1 MALNFNTSL
10 IINTEASAGP
20 SGESHTV
27 REEGLGLSP
36 REKTAGGKSWA
47 GAKTPPKSAATALR
61 RQIKSQLDFNAGS
74 APNVQVGSPSS
85 FNVDLISDRLPFP

>member
-36 REKTAGGKSWA
+36 REKIAGGKSWRGGQRHPQRVRPLPLGDKSYPSWTSRLA
-47 GAKTPPKSAATALR
+47 QLLMSRLDPPVL
-61 RQIKSQLDFNAGS
+61 LM
-74 APNVQVGSPSS
+74 
-85 FNVDLISDRLPFP
+85 

>member
-36 REKTAGGKSWA
+36 REKTAGGKSWGGQRHPQRVRPLPLGDKSNPSWTSMLA
-47 GAKTPPKSAATALR
+47 QLLMSRLDPPVL
-61 RQIKSQLDFNAGS
+61 LM
-74 APNVQVGSPSS
+74 
-85 FNVDLISDRLPFP
+85 

>member
-20 SGESHTV
+20 SGESHSV

-36 REKTAGGKSWA
+36 REKTAGGKSWVGGQRHPQRVRPLPLGGKSYPSWTSMLA
-47 GAKTPPKSAATALR
+47 QLLMSRLDPPVL
-61 RQIKSQLDFNAGS
+61 L
-74 APNVQVGSPSS
+74 
-85 FNVDLISDRLPFP
+85 L

>member
-36 REKTAGGKSWA
+36 REKTAGGKSWGGGQRHPQRVRPLPLGDKSNPSWTSMLA
-47 GAKTPPKSAATALR
+47 QLLMSRLDPPVL
-61 RQIKSQLDFNAGS
+61 LM
-74 APNVQVGSPSS
+74 
-85 FNVDLISDRLPFP
+85 

>member
-1 MALNFNTSL
+1 MALNFNTSH

-36 REKTAGGKSWA
+36 REKTAGGKSW
-47 GAKTPPKSAATALR
+47 GGDKDTPKECGHCP
-61 RQIKSQLDFNAGS
+61 
-74 APNVQVGSPSS
+74 
-85 FNVDLISDRLPFP
+85 

>member
-36 REKTAGGKSWA
+36 REKTAGGKSW
-47 GAKTPPKSAATALR
+47 GAKAPPKSVATAPR
-61 RQIKSQLDFNAGS
+61 RQIISQLDFNAGS
-74 APNVQVGSPSS
+74 APDVQVGFSRS
-85 FNVDLISDRLPFP
+85 FNVDLISDGLPFP

>member
-36 REKTAGGKSWA
+36 REKIAGGKSW
-47 GAKTPPKSAATALR
+47 GGGVKGTPKECGHCP
-61 RQIKSQLDFNAGS
+61 
-74 APNVQVGSPSS
+74 
-85 FNVDLISDRLPFP
+85 